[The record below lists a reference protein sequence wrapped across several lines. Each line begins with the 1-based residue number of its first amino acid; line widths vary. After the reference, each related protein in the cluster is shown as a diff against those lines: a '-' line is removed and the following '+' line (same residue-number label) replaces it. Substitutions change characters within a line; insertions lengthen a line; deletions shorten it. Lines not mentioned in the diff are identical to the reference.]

1 MRRRSL
7 LLLPWAIACIG
18 LLAGPARAAAPV
30 ARPLSALEMAVTYAH
45 GALQVYEIAAARAGG
60 ELSLPLAAGATDL
73 RVTGGSYQLSPRRT
87 AVRIESASGQVS
99 VRYAIPTATN
109 RDYLFVWHT
118 EAPISSVLMLT
129 GPSVHPSGLGMA
141 PFSLG
146 GRVEVGGQSLV
157 SFSAKNLP
165 AGFTERWMLELGQPG
180 GWIANILAGLGV
192 VLPLL
197 FIALAIRGA
206 VRRGERKAA

>member
-1 MRRRSL
+1 MRRRSGL
-7 LLLPWAIACIG
+7 LTPCAIACLA
-18 LLAGPARAAAPV
+18 LLGGTAQAAAPA

-45 GALQVYEIAAARAGG
+45 GSLQVYEIAAAGAGG
-60 ELSLPLAAGATDL
+60 EVSLPLAAGATNL

-87 AVRIESASGQVS
+87 VVRIQSANGQVS
-99 VRYAIPTATN
+99 VRYAIPTASN
-109 RDYLFVWHT
+109 RDFLFVWHT
-118 EAPISSVLMLT
+118 EAPISRVLMLT
-129 GPSVHPSGLGMA
+129 GPSVHPSGLGMS

-146 GRVEVGGQSLV
+146 GRVQVGGQALV

-165 AGFTERWMLELGQPG
+165 AGFTERWLLELGQPG

-206 VRRGERKAA
+206 ARSGGRRAA